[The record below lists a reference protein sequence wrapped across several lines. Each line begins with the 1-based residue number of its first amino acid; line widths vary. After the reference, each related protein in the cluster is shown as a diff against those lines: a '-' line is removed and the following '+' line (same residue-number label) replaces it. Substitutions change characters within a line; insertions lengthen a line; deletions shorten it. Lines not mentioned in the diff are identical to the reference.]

1 MKNRILYIL
10 GIMALVFFQGCYEDE
25 GNYDYTELSAIE
37 IEGIETEYSKRR
49 LMDSLTIQ
57 VAVNTDFKEEDLKY
71 TWFIYNQAK
80 VDYINVVKVDTISHE
95 KDFR

>member
-37 IEGIETEYSKRR
+37 IEGIETE
-49 LMDSLTIQ
+49 
-57 VAVNTDFKEEDLKY
+57 
-71 TWFIYNQAK
+71 
-80 VDYINVVKVDTISHE
+80 
-95 KDFR
+95 